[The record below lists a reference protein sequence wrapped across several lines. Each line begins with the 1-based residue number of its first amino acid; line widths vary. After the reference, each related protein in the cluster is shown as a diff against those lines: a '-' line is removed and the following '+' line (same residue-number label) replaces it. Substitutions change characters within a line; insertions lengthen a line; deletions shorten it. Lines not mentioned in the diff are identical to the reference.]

1 MTAAQYLKM
10 LDEKLGVSGNE
21 KDIQELIKKL
31 FSQFCD
37 SVEIDGIGNVIG
49 KRKGTN
55 NTAPSIM
62 IEAHMDELGLMVSR
76 ITDEG
81 SLNFIT
87 VGGFDPKVL
96 PGTEV
101 TVHGKEKLFGVIGAK
116 PPHLVTDRSKASKIG
131 ELCVDIGYS
140 KEETEKLVSVG
151 DMITI
156 NTNYTEL
163 SNKIAAARCIDDRG
177 GLAAILRTLEI
188 LKDEKIENDV
198 ICAATVQEELGLRG
212 ARVAASHIMPGC
224 AIAIDVCHGESA
236 DVRDDA
242 FPCGDGPVVTVGPN
256 LHTKFTKMML
266 NQAKKNSIDIQL
278 EACSGDTGT
287 DAWEIQTAACGIPTA
302 LISIPVR
309 YMHSNYEVAST
320 DDIEATAKI
329 IAFTIKELK
338 DGECL
343 CF

>member
-1 MTAAQYLKM
+1 M
-10 LDEKLGVSGNE
+10 DERILPSSE
-21 KDIQELIKKL
+21 
-31 FSQFCD
+31 
-37 SVEIDGIGNVIG
+37 VIIHG
-49 KRKGTN
+49 KRDIK
-55 NTAPSIM
+55 
-62 IEAHMDELGLMVSR
+62 
-76 ITDEG
+76 
-81 SLNFIT
+81 
-87 VGGFDPKVL
+87 
-96 PGTEV
+96 
-101 TVHGKEKLFGVIGAK
+101 GVIGSK
-116 PPHLVTDRSKASKIG
+116 PPHLQSVGENEKAMKLEDMYIDTGYDKNELKEIVQVGTAVTMAQSVG
-131 ELCVDIGYS
+131 ELKCGSIS
-140 KEETEKLVSVG
+140 LKAL
-151 DMITI
+151 
-156 NTNYTEL
+156 
-163 SNKIAAARCIDDRG
+163 DDRAG
-177 GLAAILRTLEI
+177 VAVIISVMKEICEMNLEADI
-188 LKDEKIENDV
+188 YAV
-198 ICAATVQEELGLRG
+198 ATVQEELGLRG
-212 ARVAASHIMPGC
+212 ARVAASHIIPGC

-242 FPCGDGPVVTVGPN
+242 FPCGNGPVVTVGPN